1 VASSGKPLAGVRVI
15 DMTRVMSG
23 PFCTVMLA
31 DLGAEVIKI
40 EAAEGDITRHVGG
53 HMRNGATAMF
63 MVLNRG
69 KKSFTVDLTSDAGR
83 TAVAELIATADVFVE
98 NFRPGVTEAMG
109 LGADEMRAQ
118 HPRLIYVSING
129 YGRDGAM
136 AASPAYD
143 TVIQGQTAM
152 VARQSIRKGEIDKV
166 RSFPVDKL
174 SGLFASQA
182 ILAAL
187 FARTTTGEGSTIDV
201 PMFDAT
207 MYYLASDVN
216 AEMAFVDGDYTRVTD
231 IWAGPGATA
240 TSDGHIVWLS
250 VSLKEIHGAMRAVGL
265 DELTVDERFKNLPN
279 YLANKRDLDRA
290 MADAFLKWMSL
301 DIVERLH
308 AEGVAASIVMQPGDI
323 LADPALVD
331 ADFFLEADHIRA
343 GRIRQPRPPI
353 RFDRRRQTTSLASPE
368 VGEHTDALLAELGYD
383 STRIEQLK
391 IEGVIA

>member
-1 VASSGKPLAGVRVI
+1 
-15 DMTRVMSG
+15 
-23 PFCTVMLA
+23 MLA

-53 HMRNGATAMF
+53 HMRNGVTAMF
-63 MVLNRG
+63 MALNRG
-69 KKSFTVDLTSDAGR
+69 KKSFTVDLTTDAGR
-83 TAVAELIATADVFVE
+83 NAVAELIATADVFVE
-98 NFRPGVTEAMG
+98 NFRPGVTESMG
-109 LGADEMRAQ
+109 LGADEMRARN
-118 HPRLIYVSING
+118 PRLVYVSING

-136 AASPAYD
+136 AAAPAYD

-152 VARQSIRKGEIDKV
+152 VARQSIRTGEIDKV

-187 FARTTTGEGSTIDV
+187 YERTTTGEGSTIDV

-216 AEMAFVDGDYTRVTD
+216 AEMAFVDDEYTRVTD
-231 IWAGPGATA
+231 TWAGPGATA

-265 DELTVDERFKNLPN
+265 DELTTDERFGTLPD
-279 YLANKRDLDRA
+279 YLANKRDLDRL
-290 MADAFLKWMSL
+290 MADAFARWTSR

-308 AEGVAASIVMQPGDI
+308 AQGLAASVVMQPSDI
-323 LADPALVD
+323 LADTALVD
-331 ADFFLEADHIRA
+331 AEFFLEEDHIRA

-353 RFDRRRQTTSLASPE
+353 RFDRQRQTTSLASPE
-368 VGEHTDALLAELGYD
+368 IGQHTEALLTELGYD
-383 STRIEQLK
+383 ALRIEQLRR
-391 IEGVIA
+391 EGVIA